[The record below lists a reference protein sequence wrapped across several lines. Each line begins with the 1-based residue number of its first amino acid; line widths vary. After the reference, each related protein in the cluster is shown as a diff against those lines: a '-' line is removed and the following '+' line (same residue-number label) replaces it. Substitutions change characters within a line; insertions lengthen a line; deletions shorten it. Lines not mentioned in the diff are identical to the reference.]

1 MNSKELI
8 RNYEDDIRAYE
19 NNIADLEI
27 LIRKLKRKIENQEAS
42 HDEAVKEKNRIVTFI
57 ERNKRKSSNLSQ
69 KYPRTKFVVGV
80 SKLMSN
86 FEVENNNNLINS
98 LNSDIKKIKKEIL
111 GNYDLLEDYE
121 RQIRMYQDKANYCYT
136 EVANLRSETD
146 AK

>member
-8 RNYEDDIRAYE
+8 RNYEDDIRAYK

-57 ERNKRKSSNLSQ
+57 ERNKIKSSNLSQ

-136 EVANLRSETD
+136 EVANLRSKTD